1 MTNQNSSAKV
11 DVQLLEVWLVFAEID
26 DGILS
31 DAGAITDVQLTQTQV
46 GDLAQADDGNR
57 VQGGALEAERLYL
70 IRFRSNDRLDA
81 TNSQSA
87 R

>member
-1 MTNQNSSAKV
+1 MKRPKSKKMFLLTNQNSSAKV

-31 DAGAITDVQLTQTQV
+31 DAGAITDVQLTQTQA
-46 GDLAQADDGNR
+46 GDLAQADDGSR

-70 IRFRSNDRLDA
+70 I
-81 TNSQSA
+81 
-87 R
+87 